1 MTNLLI
7 HSMTE
12 FTDLILGGL
21 ELAGARHVVE
31 IGAEFGG
38 MSQVLADYA
47 GTVDGRLTSIDPA
60 PAPAFAAWAAQTAH
74 VTHLP
79 APSLEVIA
87 ELRDVDAWLI
97 DGDHNYYT
105 VLHELLAADAACE
118 RDGKPMLAFLHD
130 VGWPFSRRDLYY
142 APERIP
148 DAYRHAHEFG
158 AGAMLD
164 QVRLVP
170 GQGFRGEAAWAMAN
184 LSGGPRNGVLTAVE
198 DFIVHV
204 GDAGRV
210 LAFAHVPAV
219 FGLGVLFDA
228 EAAWSPALAEL
239 VAPFHENRLLATLE
253 RNRLLNYLKVIEWQ
267 DAATQHQHRTAR

>member
-1 MTNLLI
+1 MTDLLI

-12 FTDLILGGL
+12 FSDLILGGL

-38 MSQVLADYA
+38 MSQLLAEHV
-47 GTVDGRLTSIDPA
+47 GTVDGRLTSIDPS
-60 PAPAFAAWAAQTAH
+60 PAAAFAAWAARTPR
-74 VTHLP
+74 VTHIP

-87 ELRDVDAWLI
+87 DLRDVDAWLI

-105 VLHELLAADAACE
+105 VLHELLAADAAGE
-118 RDGKPMLAFLHD
+118 RNGRPLLAFIHD
-130 VGWPFSRRDLYY
+130 VSWPTGRRDMYY

-148 DAYRHAHEFG
+148 EDYRHAHEFG

-170 GQGFRGEAAWAMAN
+170 GRGFRGEAAWAMATT
-184 LSGGPRNGVLTAVE
+184 SGGPRNGVLTAVE
-198 DFIVHV
+198 DFIGQA

-219 FGLGVLFDA
+219 FGLGILFDA
-228 EAAWSPALAEL
+228 EAAWSPALATL
-239 VAPFHENRLLATLE
+239 VAPFHDNRLIATLE
-253 RNRLLNYLKVIEWQ
+253 RNRLMNYLKVIEWQ
-267 DAATQHQHRTAR
+267 DAAAR